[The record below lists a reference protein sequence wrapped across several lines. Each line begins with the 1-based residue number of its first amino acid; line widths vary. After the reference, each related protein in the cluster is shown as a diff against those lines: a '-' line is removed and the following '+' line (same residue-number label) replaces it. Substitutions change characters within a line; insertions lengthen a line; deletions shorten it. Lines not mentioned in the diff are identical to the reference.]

1 MKKLFLKNMMPAA
14 VIALALGGAFA
25 TTSMQSAP
33 KEEAFKWGYFPN
45 ATAGCSNVRIAC
57 DDTPTPNLCRVDDNS
72 PIAYD
77 LDTNCV
83 QPLYKQNP

>member
-33 KEEAFKWGYFPN
+33 KEEVFKWGYYPN

-57 DDTPTPNLCRVDDNS
+57 DDQPGGPLCQLNDDS

-77 LDTNCV
+77 LDTSCV
-83 QPLYKQNP
+83 QPLYKLNP

>member
-33 KEEAFKWGYFPN
+33 KELAPKWGYFPN
-45 ATAGCSNVRIAC
+45 ASSGCSNVRIEC
-57 DDTPTPNLCRVDDNS
+57 NDTPGAFCQVDDNS

>member
-33 KEEAFKWGYFPN
+33 KEEAFKWGYYPN

-57 DDTPTPNLCRVDDNS
+57 DDVPGVLCQVDDNS

-77 LDTNCV
+77 LDTNCG

>member
-14 VIALALGGAFA
+14 VIALAVGGAFA

-33 KEEAFKWGYFPN
+33 KEKALKWGNFPN
-45 ATAGCSNVRIAC
+45 ATGGCSNEQIEC
-57 DDTPTPNLCRVDDNS
+57 IETPGAFCQVDDNS